1 MTNRFR
7 NVFTQ
12 EIWGSSPKSK
22 NLNILKKKTKTKNRE
37 THKKCYINPTYI
49 FRIFCIKDNDNQ

>member
-22 NLNILKKKTKTKNRE
+22 NLNILKKTKQKQKTEKHTKNAILIQLICLE
-37 THKKCYINPTYI
+37 
-49 FRIFCIKDNDNQ
+49 FFV

>member
-22 NLNILKKKTKTKNRE
+22 KKKKKKHRE

-49 FRIFCIKDNDNQ
+49 FRIFCIKNNDNQ

>member
-22 NLNILKKKTKTKNRE
+22 NLNIFKKKKEHRE
-37 THKKCYINPTYI
+37 TYKKCYINPTYI

>member
-22 NLNILKKKTKTKNRE
+22 NLNIFKNHRE

>member
-22 NLNILKKKTKTKNRE
+22 NLNIFKKKKKNTGKHTKNA
-37 THKKCYINPTYI
+37 ILIQLI
-49 FRIFCIKDNDNQ
+49 FLEFFV